1 MIAARTFGH
10 EPKSDRNRELLEDA
24 LRSRHARV
32 RYHALGALAEKYPEV
47 AGPGLKKALMD
58 GNISVREAA
67 QFYMAKPKFEPRKFY
82 LEQIGSAMGGELV
95 AGIAGLGETGTKEDI
110 RTLEQFVA
118 VPNSPVRAAALRAI
132 GKLNRNHDPKIF
144 LGALCDKNRRVG
156 REAVAALQ
164 RRANAIGGKRLWEE
178 FPRCRTCRAK
188 CRVLFLMA
196 RLSKWESLGY
206 LLIAMGDPEPK
217 VSEQAQLY
225 KRRLWQR

>member
-1 MIAARTFGH
+1 
-10 EPKSDRNRELLEDA
+10 
-24 LRSRHARV
+24 
-32 RYHALGALAEKYPEV
+32 
-47 AGPGLKKALMD
+47 MD

-118 VPNSPVRAAALRAI
+118 VPNSPVRAAALRDI

-178 FPRCRTCRAK
+178 FSAAGPAGRSAAYF
-188 CRVLFLMA
+188 FLW
-196 RLSKWESLGY
+196 L
-206 LLIAMGDPEPK
+206 
-217 VSEQAQLY
+217 V
-225 KRRLWQR
+225 